1 MCHWFED
8 DLLDGVEA
16 FTDDFS
22 GFLKETA
29 VTIGRIARQAAPIAT
44 AIPIPQTQLI
54 GAAAGLITFVL
65 AEVIDAL
72 ADEWSAGLEDRAR

>member
-1 MCHWFED
+1 MCHRFED
-8 DLLDGVEA
+8 DLLDELEA

-29 VTIGRIARQAAPIAT
+29 VTIARIARQAAPIAT

-72 ADEWSAGLEDRAR
+72 ANEWSAGLEDRAR